1 MLIRLKPK
9 GKQSVASLIVR
20 GTRTSMTA
28 GVKTTASSRMLL
40 ERNTVNPVFR
50 LPGGRL
56 PRKVGSW
63 GAGQRNAGSSQS
75 HPVMGWIGVISPYR
89 ESGQTSSRS
98 NITRAQAESPHRGN
112 RK

>member
-9 GKQSVASLIVR
+9 GKQSVASLKVR
-20 GTRTSMTA
+20 GTRTCTTA
-28 GVKTTASSRMLL
+28 DVKAVASSRMLL

-50 LPGGRL
+50 LSGGRL
-56 PRKVGSW
+56 RRKVGSW
-63 GAGQRNAGSSQS
+63 DAGQRNAGASQS
-75 HPVMGWIGVISPYR
+75 RPVMGWIGVISPYR

-98 NITRAQAESPHRGN
+98 SITRAQAESPHRGN